1 MKHTGKP
8 RPDLN
13 SLYEGIIN
21 GDRIIL
27 GQGISIVESKLHSDR
42 DLASRL
48 MERILPYT
56 GKSWR
61 IGITGVPGV
70 GKSTFI
76 EAISKYIVNS
86 SHKVAVLSID
96 PTSPLTKGSILGDKT
111 RMEKLSKHPMAFV
124 RPSASAD
131 HSGGVA
137 RNTRESMLL
146 CEAAGFDIVIIETV
160 GVGQSEFDV
169 KNMVD
174 FFLLLMLSGAGDEL
188 QGMKKGIMELADA
201 LVITKADG
209 ENIMTAT
216 QAAAMY
222 QQALHLFQARR
233 SDWEPVVLTTS
244 SLTGSGIDKI
254 WETITR
260 FFTNESSKRSIS
272 DNRKK
277 QQIAW
282 FHHAFHELMNMD
294 INSTGSLQELQGKLN
309 QLVSDSVL
317 SPRQAAEQLLHA
329 YHEAIRTG
337 R

>member
-1 MKHTGKP
+1 M
-8 RPDLN
+8 
-13 SLYEGIIN
+13 YEGIIN
-21 GDRIIL
+21 GDRVIL
-27 GQGISIVESKLHSDR
+27 GQGITVVESKLHSDR

-56 GKSWR
+56 GNSWR

-76 EAISKYIVNS
+76 EAISEYIINS

-96 PTSPLTKGSILGDKT
+96 PSSPLTKGSILGDKT
-111 RMEKLSKHPMAFV
+111 RMEKLSKHSMAYV

-137 RNTRESMLL
+137 RHTRESMLL

-209 ENIMTAT
+209 ENTVTAL
-216 QAAAMY
+216 QAATMY
-222 QQALHLFQARR
+222 QQALHLFQTTR
-233 SDWEPVVLTTS
+233 SHWDPVVLTSS
-244 SLTGSGIDKI
+244 SLTGNGIGKI

-260 FFTNESSKRSIS
+260 FFTDESSKRSIPE
-272 DNRKK
+272 NRKK
-277 QQIAW
+277 QQVAW
-282 FHHAFHELMNMD
+282 FHHNFHELMNLD
-294 INSTGSLQELQGKLN
+294 INSTSSLQELQGKLN
-309 QLVSDSVL
+309 QLVSDSIL
-317 SPRQAAEQLLHA
+317 SPHQAAEQLLRA